1 MTLALLATVAVIFLI
16 YSLAGLSASP
26 VVFANP
32 PSFVEQYAAQRYPS
46 QPSIIDEKVKKTSDF
61 FNNAAMVR
69 NVIVNEEPVD
79 DLMKLFTHP
88 DKAVRVNIALAFGEV
103 NIRLSHD
110 DGTKFDEKRKLF
122 WQKAS
127 SYSDDIQN
135 ALFEALIVSAQ
146 ENTRTF
152 IPYTLAWWMEDEK
165 LKAVEVLT
173 WAAQHHP
180 DTWVRNFSTYFVV
193 QYGGSEEHAQVLLAS
208 QVHDPVFRIRN
219 QALTQKTRRFKEA
232 VFGKEG

>member
-1 MTLALLATVAVIFLI
+1 MTLALLTTVTLLFLI
-16 YSLAGLSASP
+16 YSLAGLGASP
-26 VVFANP
+26 VAFANP
-32 PSFVEQYAAQRYPS
+32 PSFVEQYAAQRYPP

-69 NVIVNEEPVD
+69 NVIVNEEPID
-79 DLMKLFTHP
+79 EMMALFTHP
-88 DKAVRVNIALAFGEV
+88 DKAVRVNIALAFAEV

-110 DGTKFDEKRKLF
+110 DGTKFDAKRKLF
-122 WQKAS
+122 WKQAD
-127 SYSDDIQN
+127 SYSSDIQN

-146 ENTRTF
+146 EKTRTF

-165 LKAVEVLT
+165 LKAVKVLT

-193 QYGGSEEHAQVLLAS
+193 QYGGSEEHAQILLAS
-208 QVHDPVFRIRN
+208 QVHDPVFKVRN
-219 QALTQKTRRFKEA
+219 QALTQKTRRLREA
-232 VFGKEG
+232 VFGKAD